1 MSDLYADIRPFN
13 DLEVKPALD
22 RLLAS
27 DEMMAALLKYR
38 FPKAPGILQP
48 LLQPL
53 FKSLVQSQFKR
64 LNSVEAFQLWMEPKV
79 AQLLQQSTDTVEVSG
94 LDQLDPEKTHVW
106 ISNHRD
112 IAMDPTMINYS
123 LHLAGWPT
131 SRIAIG
137 DNLLENPDVADVM
150 RLNKSFV
157 VKRNIDNNRQKLKEL
172 QRLSAYIRHSVS
184 EGESIWIAQREGRAK
199 DNIDR
204 TDTAVLKMLAL
215 HGRSSK
221 ESFSETMQQLNP
233 VPVSIQYEWDPCDVL
248 KARELVMLAQTGSYQ
263 KEDEEDVRSILL
275 GLTGCKGKVKVNFGR
290 PLTQA
295 EVQDADTMANCI
307 DQQLADMAEIWPVHW
322 AAAELLQPESDLAL
336 PEGTRRHEVD
346 DKKVQLEQRL
356 SGVSDSVRQQMLTN
370 YAVGCLSD
378 TRN

>member
-1 MSDLYADIRPFN
+1 MSDLFADIRPFN
-13 DLEVKPALD
+13 DDEVESVLT

-27 DEMMAALLKYR
+27 DTLVSAMLQYRLPQLPRLLRPVVK
-38 FPKAPGILQP
+38 
-48 LLQPL
+48 PL
-53 FKSLVQSQFKR
+53 FRTLMRTQFNR
-64 LNSVEAFQLWMEPKV
+64 LSSVEDFQFWLEPRVEQLLNSTTTE
-79 AQLLQQSTDTVEVSG
+79 VEVCG
-94 LDQLDPEKTHVW
+94 LDNLDPEKTHVW

-137 DNLLENPDVADVM
+137 DNLLSNPDVADVM

-157 VKRNIDNNRQKLKEL
+157 VKRNIENNRQKLKEL

-215 HGRSSK
+215 HGRANK
-221 ESFSETMQQLNP
+221 ESFTDTMQQLNP

-248 KARELVMLAQTGSYQ
+248 KARELVMLEQTGSYQ
-263 KEDEEDVRSILL
+263 KEAEEDVRSILL

-290 PLTQA
+290 PLT
-295 EVQDADTMANCI
+295 ESELLDADTMARCI
-307 DQQLADMAEIWPVHW
+307 DQQLTDMAEIWPVHQ
-322 AAAELLQPESDLAL
+322 AAAELLQA
-336 PEGTRRHEVD
+336 D
-346 DKKVQLEQRL
+346 DGLMSQVAQRQPIDNKKVQLEQRL
-356 SGVSDSVRQQMLTN
+356 TGLPDAVRQQMLKN
-370 YAVGCLSD
+370 YAVGCSAEMSD
-378 TRN
+378 